1 MSRMMKIREV
11 DQSSSKA
18 GLAVDQYTDL
28 LPKVYTGEAENK
40 KPETSG
46 TEQRGQIHKPVIQ
59 S

>member
-11 DQSSSKA
+11 DQLSNKA

-28 LPKVYTGEAENK
+28 LPKIYTKEAENK
-40 KPETSG
+40 EPEASG
-46 TEQRGQIHKPVIQ
+46 PEQRGQIHKPVIQ